1 MGSVVAGSR
10 VVVRCL
16 APKLTE
22 VALPFQ
28 FQASRWYH
36 VVITHTTGS
45 ALSSS
50 FIRMFVDGNL
60 EASSRFKYA
69 KVPALQLCAVSSWR
83 LYKTEIIVLKKESV
97 NVCVRNKNPPDV
109 TRNSPSYKWPQSCRK
124 NQVSLKLQLWQHRV
138 CTA

>member
-1 MGSVVAGSR
+1 MYCQLRWLLLLLQGVASSRPERNSRTERLQARRWVLLPAMVAVAGSR

-36 VVITHTTGS
+36 VVITHSTGS

-69 KVPALQLCAVSSWR
+69 KVPTLRVAAVAARHAQCGVCAV
-83 LYKTEIIVLKKESV
+83 EF
-97 NVCVRNKNPPDV
+97 
-109 TRNSPSYKWPQSCRK
+109 
-124 NQVSLKLQLWQHRV
+124 
-138 CTA
+138 